1 MRSVK
6 RNLWVIGTVLVI
18 GASALAMLN
27 TGQAGGGGNIYQ
39 DLQRFTE
46 VLKNVSQYYV
56 EEVDTEKLVTGA
68 INGMLEK
75 LDPHSVYI
83 PKDQLVDVTER
94 FEGHFYGIGIEFI
107 IQNKILTVVSP
118 IAGSPSER
126 LGLRPGDQIV
136 QIEGQSTYG
145 ITEDEVF
152 KKLKGPQ
159 GTNVEVTIRRAG
171 VDEPFKVRITRDKIS
186 VYTVLASFMLNEQTG
201 YIHLNRF
208 AKTTADELESA
219 LRSLETQGMKQLILD
234 LRNNSGG
241 YLEQAVAVSDK
252 FIDGNKKL
260 VYTRGRIPQANE
272 DFYSTSE
279 GTHPRFPLI
288 VLINHGS
295 ASASEIVAG
304 AVQDLDRGL
313 VVGETS
319 FGKGL
324 VQSQIP
330 LKDGSAV
337 RVTIA
342 HYFTPSGRVIQRPYD
357 KGLQD
362 YLEEGWDDD
371 DPNAKIDSSEQ
382 RPVFHTSSG
391 RNVYGGGGI
400 TPDVVIKFERP
411 TAFSAGLVL
420 NRILFEYASEFAS
433 THKQLSN
440 NFDSYLENF
449 VVTDAMLD
457 DFRKLIAKHNVKFN
471 QASWDKDI
479 NFIKSQIKNEVARNL
494 WDNTRYYQVTAV
506 NDPQVREALRLFPE
520 ASRVAQLGISSRT
533 LDRKN

>member
-27 TGQAGGGGNIYQ
+27 TGQVGGGGNIYQ

-56 EEVDTEKLVTGA
+56 DEVDTEKLVTGA

-107 IQNKILTVVSP
+107 IQNKILTIVSP
-118 IAGSPSER
+118 ISGSPSER
-126 LGLRPGDQIV
+126 LGLRPGDRIV

-159 GTNVEVTIRRAG
+159 GTTVEVTIRRAG
-171 VDEPFKVRITRDKIS
+171 QDEPFKVRITRDKIS
-186 VYTVLASFMLNEQTG
+186 IYSVYTSFMLDSQTG
-201 YIHLNRF
+201 YIRLNRF
-208 AKTTADELESA
+208 AKTTADEVETALKALEA
-219 LRSLETQGMKQLILD
+219 QGMKQLIFD

-241 YLEQAVAVSDK
+241 YLEQAVAISDK

-279 GTHPRFPLI
+279 GTHPRYPLI
-288 VLINHGS
+288 VLIDHGS

-304 AVQDLDRGL
+304 AIQDLDRGL

-342 HYFTPSGRVIQRPYD
+342 HYYTPSGRVIQRSYD
-357 KGLQD
+357 KGLQS
-362 YLEEGWDDD
+362 YIEEGWDDD
-371 DPNAKIDSSEQ
+371 DPNAKTDSSEQ
-382 RPVFHTSSG
+382 RPLFHTSSG

-400 TPDVVIKFERP
+400 TPDVIVKSERL
-411 TAFSAGLVL
+411 TMLSAELLGK
-420 NRILFEYASEFAS
+420 RIFFEYGADFAS
-433 THKQLSN
+433 AHKRLSAD
-440 NFDSYLENF
+440 FDTFLKTFE
-449 VVTDAMLD
+449 VTDVMLA
-457 DFRKLIAKHNVKFN
+457 DFRKAITKYEVKFN
-471 QASWDKDI
+471 QASWDKDLD
-479 NFIKSQIKNEVARNL
+479 FIKSQIKNEIARNL
-494 WDNTRYYQVTAV
+494 WDTTKYHQVDAAE
-506 NDPQVREALRLFPE
+506 DKQVQAALRLFPE
-520 ASRVAQLGISSRT
+520 ASRIAQLGITPSGQPR
-533 LDRKN
+533 RN

>member
-1 MRSVK
+1 MWSVK

-27 TGQAGGGGNIYQ
+27 TGSAGGGGNIYQ

-107 IQNKILTVVSP
+107 IQNKILTIVSP
-118 IAGSPSER
+118 ISGSPSER

-136 QIEGQSTYG
+136 QIEGESTYG
-145 ITEDEVF
+145 ITEDDVM

-186 VYTVLASFMLNEQTG
+186 VYSVLASFMLNEQTG

-208 AKTTADELESA
+208 AKTTADELESS

-342 HYFTPSGRVIQRPYD
+342 HYFTPSGRVIQRSYD
-357 KGLQD
+357 KGLQS
-362 YLEEGWDDD
+362 YIEEGWDDD
-371 DPNAKIDSSEQ
+371 DPNAVEDTTVQ
-382 RPVFHTSSG
+382 RPVFHTTSG
-391 RNVYGGGGI
+391 RSVFGGGGI
-400 TPDVVIKFERP
+400 TPDVVMKSERW
-411 TAFSAGLVL
+411 TLLSAELVGK
-420 NRILFEYASEFAS
+420 RIFFEYGADYSA
-433 THKQLSN
+433 THKQLAAD
-440 NFDSYLENF
+440 FDSFQKNF
-449 VVTDAMLD
+449 VVTDAMLA
-457 DFRKLIAKHNVKFN
+457 DFRKLINKHNLKFN

-479 NFIKSQIKNEVARNL
+479 SFIKSRIKSEIARNL
-494 WDNTRYYQVTAV
+494 WDSSKYYQVEILS
-506 NDPQVREALRLFPE
+506 NNQVQEALRLFPE
-520 ASRVAQLGISSRT
+520 ASRIAQLGISPSGLPR
-533 LDRKN
+533 RN